1 MNYIDVQKVKVHD
14 LYFEKYISEEKILAR
29 VQEMGNELNGN
40 FSDKKPIFLGILNGC
55 FMFMSD
61 IVRACDFECEMSF
74 VKISSY
80 LGTKSTNKI
89 NTLIG
94 LNESL
99 KGRHVIIAEDIIDSG
114 KTIYHLIDTLN
125 ETGVASITIVTLLLK
140 PDSVQFKFPIDLVG
154 FEIPNDFVVG
164 YGLDYDGLG
173 RNLKDIYSL
182 VK

>member
-14 LYFEKYISEEKILAR
+14 LYFEKYIDGEKILAR
-29 VQEMGNELNGN
+29 VQEMGNHLNGN

-125 ETGVASITIVTLLLK
+125 EMGVASITIVTLLLK
-140 PDSVQFKFPIDLVG
+140 PDAVQFKFPIDLVG
-154 FEIPNDFVVG
+154 FEIPNDFVIG